1 MRPLSHRSNAAAA
14 PISSPPAKAGT
25 GANSGEIMAS
35 VPLQRRSRYFTYD
48 CTSGACRNLMAELH
62 LPKPRMI
69 DVAVPAN
76 QLLGI
81 PHAV

>member
-1 MRPLSHRSNAAAA
+1 MQG
-14 PISSPPAKAGT
+14 SPD
-25 GANSGEIMAS
+25 AS
-35 VPLQRRSRYFTYD
+35 ARAFV
-48 CTSGACRNLMAELH
+48 ALMAELH